1 MGEGGLVDIRIYRI
15 ETSSRD
21 EKLKLIGTH
30 IFTVDV
36 RVLAWDEKAACSRRI
51 KRKIRFQ
58 YLRLLLRFGFIIHA
72 PDLK

>member
-36 RVLAWDEKAACSRRI
+36 RVLAWDE
-51 KRKIRFQ
+51 
-58 YLRLLLRFGFIIHA
+58 
-72 PDLK
+72 